1 MARTSILAGIAAA
14 TLVAGTVGAAAPA
27 AADDRKARN
36 GDCSRQSVYR
46 MTLAERDD
54 DRLHS
59 TFCINGKRD
68 NARWN
73 VTFKRAGQV
82 VHRDTKRANNRGNVF
97 FADTFR
103 GDDDATVRIIARAG
117 YGERCTRAFSLDD

>member
-14 TLVAGTVGAAAPA
+14 ALVAGTIGAAAPA
-27 AADDRKARN
+27 AADDKESRS
-36 GDCSRQSVYR
+36 GDCSRQSHYR

-54 DRLHS
+54 DRLRT
-59 TFCINGKRD
+59 TFFINGQRD
-68 NARWN
+68 NAKWN
-73 VTFKRAGQV
+73 VTFKRAGHV
-82 VHRDTKRANNRGNVF
+82 VHRDTKRANNKGNVF

-103 GDDDATVRIIARAG
+103 GDDDATVRVIARAA